1 MDQKNDRTPRDP
13 AQAEPPRAA
22 ETPPAPRKRFR
33 IEKIE
38 ERIAP
43 GGHYNPHSKW
53 VGGSD
58 PGGSAQSSVSGSI
71 GSSVSSY

>member
-1 MDQKNDRTPRDP
+1 MDPKKITTPVEQP
-13 AQAEPPRAA
+13 VPVE
-22 ETPPAPRKRFR
+22 PPAPRKRFR

-53 VGGSD
+53 VGG
-58 PGGSAQSSVSGSI
+58 GGGGGDSSTSSGLSSSI
-71 GSSVSSY
+71 SGY

>member
-1 MDQKNDRTPRDP
+1 MDQKKDHSLPEKQPDP
-13 AQAEPPRAA
+13 AE
-22 ETPPAPRKRFR
+22 PRKRFR

-53 VGGSD
+53 VGDGGGGGGSSNSGSGD
-58 PGGSAQSSVSGSI
+58 SYSGRIYLRPGGAAPR
-71 GSSVSSY
+71 